1 MKSGNKIR
9 HFSQSVTLQPSIV
22 ATCRPACGL
31 PLCVLAACGGRNS
44 RKKDGAG
51 FSSTPSPFEN
61 FIIPRAF
68 SLLPLLIFA
77 LITGPLHGEDAWWK
91 VPSAVLTTP
100 QDHEKHFATI
110 NADAARGVGHGG
122 WYGIWYYDAPQ
133 KVAFS
138 SRIHKTVQRAGMK
151 RIIYFDTGEL
161 GEYVV
166 YASPEGEL
174 LYDGWSLPLYK
185 GEAGSLQWFGLR
197 TFMNNAPWT
206 KLKSAS
212 HYGIRPFTYP
222 DGSGPNA
229 KNWYDMLANRDID
242 GNAYLTFYSNQRI
255 SDETARKTGLD
266 TFSERQKHSNP
277 AMAGKSGWVTVRNW
291 HTDRANPQYLD
302 YHCKEIEVLLDK
314 RKPDAIHF
322 DDWGGDNTLSIKN
335 AGFGAWSIQN
345 FRDYMAEHFTKAEL
359 AKLGIADISRFDV
372 VAYFKSRAWR
382 RSKKP
387 EPAIPYWYDKRW
399 MSDLVFKCYQMSLIE
414 SGREHYRRLY
424 ESVKTR
430 KTAEGKEIAVFAN
443 TIPTFP
449 GKPFL
454 RGIIDVPCYEWKAF
468 KSYGL
473 LKKEMGYPPMGR
485 IGWSSRLAAQF
496 SGTGYSVPSI
506 YVSKDKMGPA
516 YSELHKVLQFDCL
529 ANRAVCDYGHWF
541 LDGYSPGT
549 AESAGFGNGFLK
561 RVRDDLWR
569 RRYVAD
575 IGLVYCGW
583 SQYAGNVMGGA
594 QGNSPVREMF
604 LKEYVGWGEFLARS
618 NRQWD
623 VLLSQDLDL
632 EHLRRFKIVVLPSIA
647 SLTPAQV
654 KTLAKYVETGGRLL
668 VTGESGRFQGPEGH
682 LMPHTSDVLSPLRGN
697 PAVKIVKT
705 KPGCTYRDKE
715 KPEPLANLL
724 DFERVS
730 TSLSTDAP
738 ATVAV
743 SLNQSSTDPGVLTV
757 DIVNYDLDIVAN
769 TVTPT
774 RPISITIHHPS
785 LKQGTQPAMRWI
797 TADEGAEAR
806 WQKFAVDV
814 SHFDP
819 VSGTLK
825 ITVPSL
831 TYYAIISIRGP
842 FPHPK
847 K

>member
-1 MKSGNKIR
+1 MNILKLNVAV
-9 HFSQSVTLQPSIV
+9 FS
-22 ATCRPACGL
+22 
-31 PLCVLAACGGRNS
+31 
-44 RKKDGAG
+44 
-51 FSSTPSPFEN
+51 
-61 FIIPRAF
+61 
-68 SLLPLLIFA
+68 A
-77 LITGPLHGEDAWWK
+77 LILLLFAVVDTAAGGDYPDGDDAWWK

-100 QDHEKHFATI
+100 QDHEKHFETI

-138 SRIHKTVQRAGMK
+138 SRFHKTVQRAGMK
-151 RIIYFDTGEL
+151 RMVYFDTGEL

-166 YASPEGEL
+166 YASPDGKL
-174 LYDGWSLPLYK
+174 LYDGWSLQRYR
-185 GEAGSLQWFGLR
+185 GEAGKLHWFGLR

-206 KLKSAS
+206 TLKSAS

-222 DGSGPNA
+222 DGSGPKAKAAGVKILLPVDTIIVDDFPETANTQISTDA
-229 KNWYDMLANRDID
+229 KNWYDMLASRDID
-242 GNAYLTFYSNQRI
+242 GNANLNLYSNPHI

-266 TFSERQKHSNP
+266 TVSESQKHSNP

-291 HTDRANPQYLD
+291 FADRANPLYLD
-302 YHCKEIEVLLDK
+302 YHCQELEVLLDT

-322 DDWGGDNTLSIKN
+322 DDWGGDNTLSIRK
-335 AGFGAWSIQN
+335 AGFGVWSIQH
-345 FRDYMAEHFTKAEL
+345 FHDYMAEHFSKKEL
-359 AKLGIADISRFDV
+359 AKLGIADIKRFDV
-372 VAYFKSRAWR
+372 VAYFKNRPWR
-382 RSKKP
+382 RSKGP
-387 EPAIPYWYDKRW
+387 EPAMPYWYDKQW

-424 ESVKTR
+424 EAVKTR
-430 KTAEGKEIAVFAN
+430 KTAEGEEIAVFAN
-443 TIPTFP
+443 AIPTFP

-454 RGIIDVPCYEWKAF
+454 RGIIDVPCYEWKTF

-549 AESAGFGNGFLK
+549 AESAGFGNGFL
-561 RVRDDLWR
+561 RRIREDLGR

-583 SQYAGNVMGGA
+583 SQYAGNVMGGV
-594 QGNSPVREMF
+594 QGGSPVREMF

-654 KTLAKYVETGGRLL
+654 KTLAKYAETGGRLL
-668 VTGESGRFQGPEGH
+668 VTGESGRFQGPEGR
-682 LMPHTSDVLSPLRGN
+682 LMPHTSDVLSLLRGN

-705 KPGCTYRDKE
+705 KPGCAYRDKE

-743 SLNQSSTDPGVLTV
+743 SLNQSSTDPDVLTV
-757 DIVNYDLDIVAN
+757 DIVNYDLDIAAN
-769 TVTPT
+769 AVTPT

-797 TADEGAEAR
+797 TADKGDEAR
-806 WQKFAVDV
+806 WQKFPIDV

-831 TYYAIISIRGP
+831 TYYAIISMRGP
-842 FPHPK
+842 QHKTNSNPR
-847 K
+847 